1 MRRGG
6 GHLTCLS
13 AQIGEMEATYHA
25 YMQTYRFFPAQLR
38 SMPVYTVSTVL
49 LTLPYKLRLA
59 IHSCVLTTQYSQ
71 LYIARSFQ
79 WIMCAYNAVCI
90 VEYDLVIVYD
100 LCTKNIQGNWNLHHV
115 TNDLAHYIVM
125 FITAERFLN
134 DSKTKFYGLLHG

>member
-1 MRRGG
+1 MYNQLSERGG
-6 GHLTCLS
+6 GGRLTCLS

-25 YMQTYRFFPAQLR
+25 FMHTYRFFPAQLR

-71 LYIARSFQ
+71 LDIARSFQ

-100 LCTKNIQGNWNLHHV
+100 LCTKNIEEIGIYTMWQMISQ
-115 TNDLAHYIVM
+115 TI
-125 FITAERFLN
+125 
-134 DSKTKFYGLLHG
+134 

>member
-1 MRRGG
+1 MCSFLFGHLMEYEKIYVRQCKINSVRRGRGG
-6 GHLTCLS
+6 GRLTSLG
-13 AQIGEMEATYHA
+13 AQTNEMEATYHV
-25 YMQTYRFFPAQLR
+25 YMQTYRFFPAQFR

-71 LYIARSFQ
+71 LDIARSLQ

-100 LCTKNIQGNWNLHHV
+100 LCTKNIQEIGIY
-115 TNDLAHYIVM
+115 TM
-125 FITAERFLN
+125 
-134 DSKTKFYGLLHG
+134 